1 MTTTPITA
9 AEAADPNLPVLEF
22 VKSMPCD
29 TEENVYFK
37 SAANIAVDKEGYLYA
52 FDSNSHHFIY
62 KMNRK
67 GELARKIGRKGNGP
81 GDLFRPFRMKVS
93 ENRIIIQDQ
102 PGIHVFDLDGNLKSR
117 FRVFKGISALG
128 VHNKKIYII
137 HENTKELFTVYDF
150 EGKKIAAFGERYKLN
165 PTLYQKG

>member
-1 MTTTPITA
+1 MHKHIALILLLIVILTTTPITA

-52 FDSNSHHFIY
+52 FDPNSHHFIY

-67 GELARKIGRKGNGP
+67 GELVRKIGRKGNGP
-81 GDLFRPFRMKVS
+81 GDLFRPFRMRIS

-117 FRVFKGISALG
+117 FRVFKGI
-128 VHNKKIYII
+128 
-137 HENTKELFTVYDF
+137 
-150 EGKKIAAFGERYKLN
+150 
-165 PTLYQKG
+165 